1 MNSKANS
8 QFLLTFPFPFPH
20 RLSLFLGPK
29 LFSDPSFSYK
39 LQFRKQCNNCPSSH
53 HQCFCFRS
61 QLGRPSKRVC
71 CVCLLLIN
79 LTKVTLHLQS
89 SSYFSV
95 FFITPWSPNLTVL
108 CLLTLDHLT
117 KDDQVNPPFT
127 SILTLD
133 QSDQESPL
141 LSKILLLM
149 IFISGLWINV
159 ICNHQLWFNIHS
171 RKKMKS
177 FVWQIWLGGSV
188 NLGSELWKLSRPSRK
203 LKF

>member
-39 LQFRKQCNNCPSSH
+39 LQFRKQCNSCPCSH

-79 LTKVTLHLQS
+79 LTNVTLHLQS

-95 FFITPWSPNLTVL
+95 FFSVFHLTLVTQSDSVVFAYSWPRMTKLTLHLHSFFFLTNLTKEAHCTEQSYSYWFYKCHICIFLMDTVL
-108 CLLTLDHLT
+108 LVRIFLL
-117 KDDQVNPPFT
+117 
-127 SILTLD
+127 I
-133 QSDQESPL
+133 
-141 LSKILLLM
+141 
-149 IFISGLWINV
+149 
-159 ICNHQLWFNIHS
+159 
-171 RKKMKS
+171 
-177 FVWQIWLGGSV
+177 
-188 NLGSELWKLSRPSRK
+188 
-203 LKF
+203 

>member
-39 LQFRKQCNNCPSSH
+39 LQFRKQWNNSPCSH

-95 FFITPWSPNLTVL
+95 FFITPWSSGHPIWQCCVCLLLTIWPRMTKLTLHLQAFSLLTNLT
-108 CLLTLDHLT
+108 
-117 KDDQVNPPFT
+117 
-127 SILTLD
+127 
-133 QSDQESPL
+133 
-141 LSKILLLM
+141 
-149 IFISGLWINV
+149 
-159 ICNHQLWFNIHS
+159 
-171 RKKMKS
+171 KKAHCWAKS
-177 FVWQIWLGGSV
+177 Y
-188 NLGSELWKLSRPSRK
+188 P
-203 LKF
+203 

>member
-1 MNSKANS
+1 MSRFMNSKANS

-39 LQFRKQCNNCPSSH
+39 LQFRKQWNNCPCSH

-79 LTKVTLHLQS
+79 LTNVTLHLQS

-95 FFITPWSPNLTVL
+95 FFNVFHHTLVTQSDSVVFAYSWPRMTKLTL
-108 CLLTLDHLT
+108 HLQAFSLLTDLT
-117 KDDQVNPPFT
+117 KEAHCWA
-127 SILTLD
+127 
-133 QSDQESPL
+133 QSYS
-141 LSKILLLM
+141 
-149 IFISGLWINV
+149 
-159 ICNHQLWFNIHS
+159 
-171 RKKMKS
+171 
-177 FVWQIWLGGSV
+177 
-188 NLGSELWKLSRPSRK
+188 
-203 LKF
+203 

>member
-8 QFLLTFPFPFPH
+8 QFLLTFPFPH

-89 SSYFSV
+89 SSYLSVFFSV
-95 FFITPWSPNLTVL
+95 FQH
-108 CLLTLDHLT
+108 TL
-117 KDDQVNPPFT
+117 VN
-127 SILTLD
+127 
-133 QSDQESPL
+133 QSDSVVFAYSWPFDQGWPSLPSIYKHSHSWPIWPRKPTAEQNPTPNDFYKRLVDKCYMQSSIMVQYTL
-141 LSKILLLM
+141 KKKNE
-149 IFISGLWINV
+149 IFRVANMVRGK
-159 ICNHQLWFNIHS
+159 C
-171 RKKMKS
+171 
-177 FVWQIWLGGSV
+177 
-188 NLGSELWKLSRPSRK
+188 
-203 LKF
+203 

>member
-39 LQFRKQCNNCPSSH
+39 LQFRKQWNNCPCSH

-95 FFITPWSPNLTVL
+95 FFSVFHHTMVTQSDSVVFAYSWPF
-108 CLLTLDHLT
+108 
-117 KDDQVNPPFT
+117 DQGWPFT
-127 SILTLD
+127 SILNLD

-149 IFISGLWINV
+149 IFKGGLWINV

-171 RKKMKS
+171 IYYTS
-177 FVWQIWLGGSV
+177 IY
-188 NLGSELWKLSRPSRK
+188 
-203 LKF
+203 